1 MASTEALRERLAEL
15 RRSFDDGFS
24 QPLLE
29 TREDTLD
36 VLSIRVGK
44 EPYALR
50 LSEVGALE
58 ADRAI
63 TRLPS
68 EHSALLGIAGVRG
81 LVVAVFDLAALLG
94 VSSAESARWIALAK
108 GAPLALAFSGF
119 EGQIS
124 AHPEQFARAE
134 AGTGLREVLRHD
146 GINLPLINLPAL
158 VASLDPRQGTAAR
171 RGPG

>member
-1 MASTEALRERLAEL
+1 MASTEALRARLADL
-15 RRSFDDGFS
+15 RQSFDEGFS

-29 TREDTLD
+29 TRDDTLD

-50 LSEVGALE
+50 LTEVGALE

-63 TRLPS
+63 TRVPS

-94 VSSAESARWIALAK
+94 TPRPESTRWIVLAK
-108 GAPLALAFSGF
+108 GAPVALAFSSF
-119 EGQIS
+119 EGQLS
-124 AHPEQFARAE
+124 ARPDQLARAE

-146 GINLPLINLPAL
+146 GISVPLIDLPAL
-158 VASLDPRQGTAAR
+158 VASLDPRVGAAA
-171 RGPG
+171 GAGAW

>member
-1 MASTEALRERLAEL
+1 MASTEVLRGRLVEL
-15 RRSFDDGFS
+15 RRSFDEGFS

-29 TREDTLD
+29 TRDDTLD
-36 VLSIRVGK
+36 LLSIRVGK

-63 TRLPS
+63 TRVPS
-68 EHSALLGIAGVRG
+68 GHPALLGIAGVRG

-94 VSSAESARWIALAK
+94 SARAESARWIVLAK

-119 EGQIS
+119 EGQLS
-124 AHPEQFARAE
+124 ARPDQLARAQH
-134 AGTGLREVLRHD
+134 GTGLREVLRHD
-146 GINLPLINLPAL
+146 GINLPLIDLPAL
-158 VASLDPRQGTAAR
+158 VASLDPRQGAAAGAGVR
-171 RGPG
+171 